1 MEKELFTKPNY
12 FKYPLII
19 FCGLGFALAS
29 LMGRISPFGIALIGS
44 MSGAD
49 CLSAFVGTSVGYL
62 VRGDFVAA
70 VPTVAAGAV
79 VCVLRI
85 FFGRNRGVGGRLISG
100 GLTGAAVLL
109 TNIMTAGKT
118 SDIFL
123 SFAFGLIAALSCYT
137 FLTLK
142 ERLKNGEKLFSGKNA
157 ELMPAGITFIFIVA
171 SLTDLSFGIFNFGEI
186 ISGTIALAA
195 AYRFRLSGGAA
206 LGVLG
211 ALGLAIGSGTFIYTS
226 LALTAGSLAASLTAA
241 KGRIPMAAAYL
252 LAAAAAG
259 GVLGMDRTMLLF
271 IANMLTS
278 SVVFMALPLNKIMTK
293 FKPRTSN
300 FSDSISA
307 EVFAGRLEL
316 VGSTVGEL
324 RYAVEKTAE
333 TLESTAAGGD
343 ISDIYN
349 SACDKICKNCRFNMK
364 CWGEEYNDSSRM
376 MNGLIKIL
384 RRGDKTEPKDF
395 TGALSERCQRKQQ
408 LCDCI
413 NKKYDDFVAIGQ
425 MNRRVKEMRNVLTKQ
440 LDTTERLFNSI
451 AEEFGKEVSYNT
463 EASVKV
469 TRLLE
474 RCGLTAPKAAAK
486 TVDGNMI
493 IEAYGE
499 GELACTAEEL
509 GDMLIELLQKEFDL
523 PCVLEF
529 GKRVRITA
537 FQRAEYG
544 VKSAACQ
551 YSRRKE
557 SANGDFV
564 TACVDG
570 RGNYYSIISD
580 GMGSGTRARIDSAFA
595 CGLLTKF
602 LESGVG
608 VEASMEMLNTALMVK
623 SSDESFATLDVCQ
636 VDLYTGKTTLYKAG
650 GADTFVRSGKRVT
663 KIKGSGLPVGVSDSL
678 SLSAQ
683 SFTAEEDDVI
693 IMTTDGADL
702 SEQWLEQAF
711 LKESCGNME
720 ELVKTV
726 AGAARFNCEK
736 GREDDIS
743 IVALQLKK

>member
-1 MEKELFTKPNY
+1 MEKEPFTKPNY

-19 FCGLGFALAS
+19 FCGFGMALAS
-29 LMGRISPFGIALIGS
+29 LMGKISPFGIVFISCMNGT
-44 MSGAD
+44 D
-49 CLSAFVGTSVGYL
+49 CLSAFAGTAMGYL
-62 VRGDFVAA
+62 LRGDFVAA
-70 VPTVAAGAV
+70 LPTIAAGAAI
-79 VCVLRI
+79 CVLRI
-85 FFGRNRGVGGRLISG
+85 FFVRPKGIVGRLVSG
-100 GLTGAAVLL
+100 GLAGAAALL
-109 TNIMTAGKT
+109 TNIITAGGA

-123 SFAFGLIAALSCYT
+123 SFAFGLIAAISCYT
-137 FLTLK
+137 FLGMAEKLK
-142 ERLKNGEKLFSGKNA
+142 KGEKLFSGKNA
-157 ELMPAGITFIFIVA
+157 ELLPAGVTLIFIIA
-171 SLTDLSFGIFNFGEI
+171 SFTDLSFGIFNFGEI
-186 ISGTIALAA
+186 ISGAIALAA

-206 LGVLG
+206 VGVLCAVG
-211 ALGLAIGSGTFIYTS
+211 MAIGRGTFAYAALAFSVGT
-226 LALTAGSLAASLTAA
+226 LAAALTAS
-241 KGRIPMAAAYL
+241 KGRVPMSASFL
-252 LAAAAAG
+252 LASATLG
-259 GVLGMDRTMLLF
+259 GLLGMDRTMLSF
-271 IANMLTS
+271 IADMLVA
-278 SVVFMALPLNKIMTK
+278 SVIFMALPLNKIMTK
-293 FKPRTSN
+293 IKPRISA
-300 FSDSISA
+300 FSDGLSA

-333 TLESTAAGGD
+333 TLDSTANND
-343 ISDIYN
+343 FSDIYN

-364 CWGEEYNDSSRM
+364 CWGEEYNDSVRM
-376 MNGLIKIL
+376 MNGFIKVL
-384 RRGDKTEPKDF
+384 RRGEKLTPDDF
-395 TGALSERCQRKQQ
+395 TGTVSGRCTRKEQ
-408 LCDCI
+408 LCECL
-413 NKKYDDFVAIGQ
+413 NKKYDDFVSVGQ

-440 LDTTERLFNSI
+440 LDNTERLFNSI
-451 AEEFGKEVSYNT
+451 AEEFGKEVSYST
-463 EASVKV
+463 EASLKV
-469 TRLLE
+469 SRLLE
-474 RCGLTAPKAAAK
+474 RCGLVSPKAAVK
-486 TVDGNMI
+486 TLDGNMI

-544 VKSAACQ
+544 VKSAVCQ
-551 YSRRKE
+551 YSRKKE
-557 SANGDFV
+557 NANGDFV

-570 RGNYYSIISD
+570 KGNYYSIISD

-608 VEASMEMLNTALMVK
+608 VEASIEMLNTAIMVK

-636 VDLYTGKTTLYKAG
+636 VDLYTGKTTIYKAG
-650 GADTFVRSGKRVT
+650 GADTFVRSGKKVT
-663 KIKGSGLPVGVSDSL
+663 RIKGSGLPVGVSGSL
-678 SLSAQ
+678 TMSAQ

-711 LKESCGNME
+711 MKESCGNME

>member
-1 MEKELFTKPNY
+1 MEKELLSKPNY
-12 FKYPLII
+12 FKYPLIM

-29 LMGRISPFGIALIGS
+29 LMGGISPFGIALIGS

-49 CLSAFVGTSVGYL
+49 CLSAFVGMSVGCL
-62 VRGDFVAA
+62 IRGDFVAA
-70 VPTVAAGAV
+70 VPVISAGAV
-79 VCVLRI
+79 VCVLKM
-85 FFGRNRGVGGRLISG
+85 FFGRGKGVAGRLISG
-100 GLTGAAVLL
+100 GLAGAAVLL
-109 TNIMTAGKT
+109 TNIVTAGNT
-118 SDIFL
+118 SDIFI
-123 SFAFGLIAALSCYT
+123 SFAFGLIAAVSCFT
-137 FLTLK
+137 FLSVK
-142 ERLKNGEKLFSGKNA
+142 ERYKKGEKLFSGRTA
-157 ELMPAGITFIFIVA
+157 ELLPAGISLVFIVA
-171 SLTDLSFGIFNFGEI
+171 SLCDLSFGIFNFGEI
-186 ISGTIALAA
+186 AAGTAILAA

-206 LGVLG
+206 LGVVC
-211 ALGLAIGSGTFIYTS
+211 ALGIAIGSGTYVYAS
-226 LALTAGSLAASLTAA
+226 LALAAGALTASLTAA
-241 KGRIPMAAAYL
+241 RGRIPMAASFL
-252 LAAAAAG
+252 LASAMAG
-259 GVLGMDRTMLLF
+259 GVLGMDRAMLLL

-278 SVVFMALPLNKIMTK
+278 SVVFMALPLNRITAK
-293 FKPRTSN
+293 FRPRTAN
-300 FSDSISA
+300 YSDSLSA

-333 TLESTAAGGD
+333 TLESTANND

-364 CWGEEYNDSSRM
+364 CWGEEYNDSVRM
-376 MNGLIKIL
+376 MNGFIKIL
-384 RRGDKTEPKDF
+384 RQGEKTAPENF
-395 TGALSERCQRKQQ
+395 SGMIAERCQRKQQ

-413 NKKYDDFVAIGQ
+413 NKKYDDFVAVGQ

-451 AEEFGKEVSYNT
+451 AEEFGREVSYNA

-509 GDMLIELLQKEFDL
+509 GDMFIELLQKEFDL

-544 VKSAACQ
+544 IKSAACQ

-557 SANGDFV
+557 SANGDFI

-650 GADTFVRSGKRVT
+650 GADTFVRSGKKVT
-663 KIKGSGLPVGVSDSL
+663 KIKGSGLPVGVSGSL

-683 SFTAEEDDVI
+683 SFTAEEDDII

-702 SEQWLEQAF
+702 TEQWLEHAF
-711 LKESCGNME
+711 LKENCGNME

-743 IVALQLKK
+743 IVALQLKR

>member
-1 MEKELFTKPNY
+1 MEKELFSKQNY
-12 FKYPLII
+12 FKYPLIML
-19 FCGLGFALAS
+19 CGFGFALAS
-29 LMGRISPFGIALIGS
+29 LMGKISPFGIALIGS
-44 MSGAD
+44 MTGAD
-49 CLSAFVGTSVGYL
+49 CFSAFVGMSVGYL

-70 VPTVAAGAV
+70 VPTVAAGAA
-79 VCVLRI
+79 VCVFRI
-85 FFGRNRGVGGRLISG
+85 FFGRNNSVSGRLVSG
-100 GLTGAAVLL
+100 GLAGAAVLL
-109 TNIMTAGKT
+109 TNIIAAG
-118 SDIFL
+118 SESEVFL
-123 SFAFGLIAALSCYT
+123 SFAFGLITVLFCYT
-137 FLTLK
+137 FLSLK
-142 ERLKNGEKLFSGKNA
+142 EKLKKGDRLFAGKNA
-157 ELMPAGITFIFIVA
+157 ELLPAGITLIFIVA
-171 SLTDLSFGIFNFGEI
+171 ALSDLSFGIFNLGEI
-186 ISGTIALAA
+186 VSGTIALVA

-206 LGVLG
+206 LGVLC
-211 ALGLAIGSGTFIYTS
+211 ALGISIGSGAFIYAAMALAAGVLVSS
-226 LALTAGSLAASLTAA
+226 LAAA
-241 KGRIPMAAAYL
+241 KGRIPMTAAFL
-252 LAAAAAG
+252 LASAMAG
-259 GVLGMDRTMLLF
+259 GVLGMDRTMLTF
-271 IANMLTS
+271 IANMLTA
-278 SVVFMALPLNKIMTK
+278 SVIFMALPLNNIITK
-293 FKPRTSN
+293 LKPRTVSY
-300 FSDSISA
+300 SDSLSA

-316 VGSTVGEL
+316 VGNTVGEL

-333 TLESTAAGGD
+333 TLENTVGGD
-343 ISDIYN
+343 ITEIYN
-349 SACDKICKNCRFNMK
+349 FACDKICRNCRFNMK
-364 CWGEEYNDSSRM
+364 CWGDEYNDSVRM
-376 MNGLIKIL
+376 MNGVMKIL
-384 RRGDKTEPKDF
+384 RCGEKVEPESF
-395 TGALSERCQRKQQ
+395 SGALAERCQRKQQ
-408 LCDCI
+408 LCECI

-425 MNRRVKEMRNVLTKQ
+425 VNRRIKEMRSVLTKQ
-440 LDTTERLFNSI
+440 LDTTEKLFNSM
-451 AEEFGKEVSYNT
+451 AEEFGREVSYSA

-474 RCGLTAPKAAAK
+474 RCGLVSPKAAAK

-544 VKSAACQ
+544 VKSASCQ
-551 YSRRKE
+551 YSRRKDG
-557 SANGDFV
+557 ANGDFV

-570 RGNYYSIISD
+570 RGSYYSIVSD

-608 VEASMEMLNTALMVK
+608 VEAAIEMLNSALMVK

-636 VDLYTGKTTLYKAG
+636 VDLYTGKITLYKAG
-650 GADTFVRSGKRVT
+650 GADTFVRSGKKVT
-663 KIKGSGLPVGVSDSL
+663 KIKGSGLPVGVSSSL

-683 SFTAEEDDVI
+683 SFTAEENDVI

-720 ELVKTV
+720 ELVKNV

>member
-1 MEKELFTKPNY
+1 MEKELLSKPNY
-12 FKYPLII
+12 FKYPLIM

-49 CLSAFVGTSVGYL
+49 CLSAFVGMSVGCL
-62 VRGDFVAA
+62 IRGDFVAA
-70 VPTVAAGAV
+70 VPVISAGAV
-79 VCVLRI
+79 VCVLKM
-85 FFGRNRGVGGRLISG
+85 FFGRGKGVAGRLISG
-100 GLTGAAVLL
+100 GLAGAAVLL
-109 TNIMTAGKT
+109 TNIVTAGNT
-118 SDIFL
+118 SDIFI
-123 SFAFGLIAALSCYT
+123 SFAFGLIAAVSCFT
-137 FLTLK
+137 FLSVK
-142 ERLKNGEKLFSGKNA
+142 ERYKKGEKLFSGRTA
-157 ELMPAGITFIFIVA
+157 ELLPAGISLVFIVA
-171 SLTDLSFGIFNFGEI
+171 SLCDLSFGIFNFGEI
-186 ISGTIALAA
+186 AAGTAILAA

-206 LGVLG
+206 LGVVC
-211 ALGLAIGSGTFIYTS
+211 ALGIAIGSGTYVYAS
-226 LALTAGSLAASLTAA
+226 LALAAGALTASLTAA
-241 KGRIPMAAAYL
+241 RGRIPMAASFL
-252 LAAAAAG
+252 LASAMAG
-259 GVLGMDRTMLLF
+259 GVLGMDRAMLLL
-271 IANMLTS
+271 IANM
-278 SVVFMALPLNKIMTK
+278 
-293 FKPRTSN
+293 
-300 FSDSISA
+300 
-307 EVFAGRLEL
+307 LEL

-333 TLESTAAGGD
+333 TLESTANND

-364 CWGEEYNDSSRM
+364 CWGEEYNDSVRM
-376 MNGLIKIL
+376 MNGFIKIL
-384 RRGDKTEPKDF
+384 RQGEKTAPENF
-395 TGALSERCQRKQQ
+395 SGMIAERCQRKQQ

-413 NKKYDDFVAIGQ
+413 NKKYDDFVAVGQ

-451 AEEFGKEVSYNT
+451 AEEFGREVSYNA

-493 IEAYGE
+493 IEAYGG

-509 GDMLIELLQKEFDL
+509 GDMFIELLQKEFDL

-544 VKSAACQ
+544 IKSAACQ

-557 SANGDFV
+557 SANGDFI

-570 RGNYYSIISD
+570 RGNYYSILSD

-650 GADTFVRSGKRVT
+650 GADTFVRSGKKVT
-663 KIKGSGLPVGVSDSL
+663 KIKGSGLPVGVSESL
-678 SLSAQ
+678 SLR
-683 SFTAEEDDVI
+683 EI
-693 IMTTDGADL
+693 L
-702 SEQWLEQAF
+702 S
-711 LKESCGNME
+711 
-720 ELVKTV
+720 
-726 AGAARFNCEK
+726 
-736 GREDDIS
+736 
-743 IVALQLKK
+743 

>member
-1 MEKELFTKPNY
+1 MEKELFSKPNY

-19 FCGLGFALAS
+19 FCGFGFALAS
-29 LMGRISPFGIALIGS
+29 LMGKISPFGIAFIGS
-44 MSGAD
+44 MNGVD
-49 CLSAFVGTSVGYL
+49 CLSAFVGAAIGYL
-62 VRGDFVAA
+62 MRGDFVMA
-70 VPTVAAGAV
+70 VPPVAAGAV

-85 FFGRNRGVGGRLISG
+85 ASGKIRGIGGQLVSG
-100 GLTGAAVLL
+100 ALTGSAVLL
-109 TNIMTAGKT
+109 INVITAKET
-118 SDIFL
+118 SDIL
-123 SFAFGLIAALSCYT
+123 LAFAFGLIAAISSFT
-137 FLTLK
+137 FLSVKEKLGK
-142 ERLKNGEKLFSGKNA
+142 GERLMSGKP
-157 ELMPAGITFIFIVA
+157 LSFLPAGISLIFIIAAV
-171 SLTDLSFGIFNFGEI
+171 SDLSMGIFNLGAI
-186 ISGTIALAA
+186 ASGVIALIA
-195 AYRFRLSGGAA
+195 AYRFRLGGGAA
-206 LGVLG
+206 LGVIC
-211 ALGLAIGSGTFIYTS
+211 AIGMAVGSSGFIYAS
-226 LALTAGSLAASLTAA
+226 LALSGGALAASVIAH
-241 KGRIPMAAAYL
+241 KGRIPMASAFV
-252 LAAAAAG
+252 LACAAAG
-259 GVLGMDRTMLLF
+259 GVLGMDRTMLAF
-271 IANMLTS
+271 IANMLTA
-278 SVVFMALPLNKIMTK
+278 SVVFMTLPLNRIMERV
-293 FKPRTSN
+293 KPQQNN
-300 FSDSISA
+300 FTDSLAA

-316 VGSTVGEL
+316 VGNTVGEL

-333 TLESTAAGGD
+333 TLESTVD
-343 ISDIYN
+343 NDLSNVYN

-364 CWGEEYNDSSRM
+364 CWGEEYNDSVRV
-376 MNGLIKIL
+376 MNSFIKVLRCGEKITPNHFGGLL
-384 RRGDKTEPKDF
+384 
-395 TGALSERCQRKQQ
+395 AERCQRKQQ
-408 LCDCI
+408 LCDAV
-413 NKKYDDFVAIGQ
+413 NKRYDDIVSIGQ
-425 MNRRVKEMRNVLTKQ
+425 MNRRIKEMRNILTKQ
-440 LDTTERLFNSI
+440 LDTTERLFNSM
-451 AEEFGKEVSYNT
+451 AEEFSSEIVYNS

-469 TRLLE
+469 SRLLE
-474 RCGLTAPKAAAK
+474 RCGLISPKAAVK
-486 TVDGNMI
+486 TVDGNMM
-493 IEAYGE
+493 IEAYGD

-509 GDMLIELLQKEFDL
+509 GDMLIEMLQREFDL
-523 PCVLEF
+523 PCILEF

-544 VKSAACQ
+544 IRSASCQ

-570 RGNYYSIISD
+570 KGNYYSIVSD

-608 VEASMEMLNTALMVK
+608 VEAAIEMLNTALMVK
-623 SSDESFATLDVCQ
+623 SSDESFATLDVCK

-650 GADTFVRSGKRVT
+650 GADTFVRSGKKVT
-663 KIKGSGLPVGVSDSL
+663 KIKGSGLPVGVSGTL

-711 LKESCGNME
+711 MRDSGKNME